1 MAFNF
6 AYLPKICPC
15 TCFADSEDYA
25 SLTVTCENTDVSL
38 FLRNPY
44 REIVE
49 VKISKT
55 FQKGFKL

>member
-1 MAFNF
+1 MPRMQFW
-6 AYLPKICPC
+6 C

-25 SLTVTCENTDVSL
+25 SLTVMCENTDVSL

>member
-1 MAFNF
+1 MPRMQFW
-6 AYLPKICPC
+6 C